1 MTAVTIS
8 GTFSK
13 DERPN
18 NGLERIAEEL
28 IRNQL
33 GRHVVVGIV
42 TFAGATIPGPGEP
55 LSPRVKFLAI
65 EPLSEDAAEQ
75 GRQMLDQARKLV
87 SLGPVAETLFD
98 AAADPVDRPQVDDG
112 PAAAGR
118 NLPGAEEPTI
128 PGVDPGDDGPVSE
141 RRRDEWL
148 DDPK

>member
-18 NGLERIAEEL
+18 NGLERIADDL
-28 IRNQL
+28 ISNQL
-33 GRHVVVGIV
+33 GRHVVIGIV
-42 TFAGATIPGPGEP
+42 QFAGATIPGPGEP

-65 EPLSEDAAEQ
+65 EPLADDAADQ

-87 SLGPVAETLFD
+87 NLGPVAETLFD
-98 AAADPVDRPQVDDG
+98 AVADVDDRPGVDPG
-112 PAAAGR
+112 PSAAGG
-118 NLPGAEEPTI
+118 NLPGADEPTI
-128 PGVDPGDDGPVSE
+128 PGVDPDDGPVSE

-148 DDPK
+148 DGPK

>member
-18 NGLERIAEEL
+18 NGLERIADDL

-42 TFAGATIPGPGEP
+42 QFAGATIPGPGEP

-65 EPLSEDAAEQ
+65 EPLCDDAAEQ

-87 SLGPVAETLFD
+87 NLGPVAETLFD
-98 AAADPVDRPQVDDG
+98 AVADVDDRPGADPGPH
-112 PAAAGR
+112 PAAG
-118 NLPGAEEPTI
+118 NLPGADEPTI
-128 PGVDPGDDGPVSE
+128 PGVDPDDGPVSE

-148 DDPK
+148 DGPK